1 MKRELVIVID
11 FGGQYNQLVARRV
24 RECNV
29 YCEIYSYKTDLEKIK
44 AMNPKGIILTGGPNS
59 CYEADSPTYQK
70 ELFEL
75 GIPVLGLCYGAQLM
89 MHVLGGKVE
98 KADVSEYGKTELLID
113 KKDSRIFKNV
123 SDRTICWMSHT
134 DYISQTAPGF
144 EIAAHTADCPVA
156 TAQNEEKK
164 LYAIQFHP
172 EVLHTVEGKT
182 MLSNFVLGVCE
193 CAGDWKMDA
202 FVEHTIKEIREKVGD
217 GKVLLALSGGVD
229 SSVAAGLL
237 SRAIGKQLTCVF
249 VDHGLLRKD
258 EGDEVEGVFGPNGQ
272 FDLNFIRVNAQQR
285 YYDKLAG
292 VTEPEAKRKIIGEE
306 FIRIFEEEAKKIGA
320 VDFLA
325 QGTIYPDVVES
336 GLGGESA
343 VIKSHHNVGGLP
355 DFVDFKEIIEP
366 LRDLFK
372 DEVRKAGLELG
383 IPERL
388 VFRQPFPGPGLGI
401 RIIGEVTE
409 EKVRI
414 VQDADYI
421 YREEVDNA
429 AADYKKEHG
438 EDPSWM
444 PNQYFAAL
452 TNMRSVGVMGDF
464 RTYDY
469 AVALRAVKTIDFM
482 TAESAEFIRIF
493 EEEAKKI
500 GAVDFLAQ
508 GTIYPDVVESG
519 LGGESAV
526 IKSHH
531 NVGGLPDFVDFKE
544 IIEPLRDLFKDE
556 VRKAGLELGI
566 PERLVF
572 RQPFPGPGLGIR
584 IIGEVTEEK
593 VRIVQDADYIYRE
606 EVDNA
611 AADYKK
617 EHGEDPSWMPNQYFA
632 ALTNMRSVGVMG
644 DFRTYDYA
652 VALRAVKTIDF
663 MTAESAEIPYAVLNK
678 VMNRIINEVK
688 GVNRVFYDLTSKPP
702 GTIEFE

>member
-1 MKRELVIVID
+1 MKRETVIVID

-29 YCEIYSYKTDLEKIK
+29 YCEIYSYKTDIEKIK

-59 CYEADSPTYQK
+59 CYEPDSPTYTK

-89 MHVLGGKVE
+89 MHILGGKVE
-98 KADVSEYGKTELLID
+98 AAPVREYGKTEVLVD
-113 KKDSRIFKNV
+113 KKDSKIFADV
-123 SDRTICWMSHT
+123 SEKTICWMSHF
-134 DYISQTAPGF
+134 DYISKVAPGF
-144 EIAAHTADCPVA
+144 EISAHTADCPVA
-156 TAQNEEKK
+156 AAENAKK
-164 LYAIQFHP
+164 SLYAIQYHP
-172 EVLHTVEGKT
+172 EVLHTVEGTK
-182 MLSNFVLGVCE
+182 MLSNFVLGVCG

-202 FVEHTIKEIREKVGD
+202 FVENTVKEIREKVGD
-217 GKVLLALSGGVD
+217 GRVLLALSGGVD

-258 EGDEVEGVFGPNGQ
+258 EGDEVESVFGPEGQ

-355 DFVDFKEIIEP
+355 DYVDFKEIIEP

-383 IPERL
+383 I
-388 VFRQPFPGPGLGI
+388 
-401 RIIGEVTE
+401 RIIGEVTA

-414 VQDADYI
+414 VQDADAI
-421 YREEVDNA
+421 YREEIANA
-429 AADYKKEHG
+429 GLDQEI
-438 EDPSWM
+438 
-444 PNQYFAAL
+444 NQYFAAL
-452 TNMRSVGVMGDF
+452 TNMRSVGVMGDE

-482 TAESAEFIRIF
+482 TAESAE
-493 EEEAKKI
+493 
-500 GAVDFLAQ
+500 
-508 GTIYPDVVESG
+508 
-519 LGGESAV
+519 
-526 IKSHH
+526 
-531 NVGGLPDFVDFKE
+531 LPYE
-544 IIEPLRDLFKDE
+544 
-556 VRKAGLELGI
+556 
-566 PERLVF
+566 
-572 RQPFPGPGLGIR
+572 
-584 IIGEVTEEK
+584 
-593 VRIVQDADYIYRE
+593 
-606 EVDNA
+606 
-611 AADYKK
+611 
-617 EHGEDPSWMPNQYFA
+617 
-632 ALTNMRSVGVMG
+632 
-644 DFRTYDYA
+644 
-652 VALRAVKTIDF
+652 
-663 MTAESAEIPYAVLNK
+663 VLNK